1 MEDSMVMEKCTPQ
14 MEYTSSVNS
23 NQEVLNVR
31 MGFLFSR
38 MDLTTKVDLN
48 RIKLRVKAT
57 FSMPIMRPSIKEAGT
72 IINLRD
78 TEYSPIKMEV
88 NMKEIL

>member
-1 MEDSMVMEKCTPQ
+1 
-14 MEYTSSVNS
+14 
-23 NQEVLNVR
+23 
-31 MGFLFSR
+31 MGFLYSK
-38 MDLTTKVDLN
+38 MDLSTKVDLN
-48 RIKLRVKAT
+48 RIKLRDKAT
-57 FSMPIMRPSIKEAGT
+57 FSMPIMRPSIKEVGM

>member
-1 MEDSMVMEKCTPQ
+1 MEKCTPQ

-31 MGFLFSR
+31 MGFLYSK
-38 MDLTTKVDLN
+38 MDLSTKVDLN
-48 RIKLRVKAT
+48 RIKLRDKAI

>member
-1 MEDSMVMEKCTPQ
+1 MEKCTPQ

>member
-1 MEDSMVMEKCTPQ
+1 MEKCTPQ

-31 MGFLFSR
+31 MGFLYSK
-38 MDLTTKVDLN
+38 MDLSTKVDLN
-48 RIKLRVKAT
+48 RIKLRDKAI
-57 FSMPIMRPSIKEAGT
+57 FSMPIMRPSIKEAGM

-78 TEYSPIKMEV
+78 TEYSPIKMEA

>member
-1 MEDSMVMEKCTPQ
+1 M
-14 MEYTSSVNS
+14 
-23 NQEVLNVR
+23 R

-48 RIKLRVKAT
+48 RIKLRVKAI

-88 NMKEIL
+88 NMKGIL

>member
-1 MEDSMVMEKCTPQ
+1 MEGSTVMEKCTPQ

>member
-1 MEDSMVMEKCTPQ
+1 MEKCTPQ

-23 NQEVLNVR
+23 NQEVLNVT
-31 MGFLFSR
+31 MGFLFSK
-38 MDLTTKVDLN
+38 MDLTTKVGLS
-48 RIKLRVKAT
+48 RIKLRDKAT
-57 FSMPIMRPSIKEAGT
+57 FSMRIMRPSIKEVGM

-78 TEYSPIKMEV
+78 TEPSPIKIKV

>member
-1 MEDSMVMEKCTPQ
+1 VK
-14 MEYTSSVNS
+14 
-23 NQEVLNVR
+23 

-48 RIKLRVKAT
+48 RIKLKVKAT
-57 FSMPIMRPSIKEAGT
+57 FSMPIMRPSIKETGMLT
-72 IINLRD
+72 SLMD
-78 TEYSPIKMEV
+78 TESSPIKMEV

>member
-1 MEDSMVMEKCTPQ
+1 METEKCTPQ

-23 NQEVLNVR
+23 NQELLNVI
-31 MGFLFSR
+31 MGFLYSK
-38 MDLTTKVDLN
+38 MDLSTKVDLN
-48 RIKLRVKAT
+48 RIKLRDKAT
-57 FSMPIMRPSIKEAGT
+57 FSMPIMRPNIKEVGM

>member
-1 MEDSMVMEKCTPQ
+1 MEKCTPQ

-23 NQEVLNVR
+23 NQEALNVT
-31 MGFLFSR
+31 MGFLYSK
-38 MDLTTKVDLN
+38 MDLTTKVGLN
-48 RIKLRVKAT
+48 RIKLRDKAT
-57 FSMPIMRPSIKEAGT
+57 FSMPIMRPSIKEVGM

>member
-1 MEDSMVMEKCTPQ
+1 MEGSTETEKCTPQ
-14 MEYTSSVNS
+14 MEYISSVNS
-23 NQEVLNVR
+23 NQEALNVK
-31 MGFLFSR
+31 MDFLYSK
-38 MDLTTKVDLN
+38 MDLSTKVDLN
-48 RIKLRVKAT
+48 RIKLRDKAT
-57 FSMPIMRPSIKEAGT
+57 FSMPIMRPSIKEVGM

>member
-1 MEDSMVMEKCTPQ
+1 
-14 MEYTSSVNS
+14 
-23 NQEVLNVR
+23 
-31 MGFLFSR
+31 

-48 RIKLRVKAT
+48 RIKLRVKAI

-88 NMKEIL
+88 NMKGIL